1 MALHRYN
8 ECGPQNPGFGPFF
21 IGGPRPGGS
30 RSMTLGQLISDIT
43 PGTLKPVGPPPP
55 LDLQVDEIIYDSR
68 QSAPRTVF
76 VAMVGEKTDG
86 HRFLAAAA
94 AAGAIVVGQ
103 DETALRGCGG
113 LAFLATNSRRAIAE
127 LACSLYGHP
136 SREMD
141 IVGVTGTNG
150 KTTTVHLIERLYAGL
165 GYSTGRIG
173 TLGVKIGDFEEEGA
187 HTTPEAPDLQRTLRR
202 MADAGVKKV
211 AMEVSSHALAQ
222 DRTWG
227 TRFGTV
233 VFTNL
238 TQDHLDYHK
247 DMEEYF
253 RAKARLFTEYEPT
266 ELMDNGEASI
276 NADDAYGRRL
286 ATLCKRGISLYGI
299 AEGSVRASDVRF
311 LPGGSEFTLKFY
323 TDTHKV
329 RLQLPGL
336 FNVYN
341 ALAALTAVHHCGGGD
356 IEPLLPILQTATGA
370 PGRFEAVD
378 EGQDFAVLVDYAHTP
393 DALENVLKAAREIT
407 PTGRVLAVFGCG
419 GDRDRTK
426 RPLMGHITGEL
437 SDLAFVTSD
446 NPRTE
451 EPCAIIEEIVAG
463 MSGQHNYSVE
473 PDRRAAIHAAIAE
486 ASTGD
491 TVVIA
496 GKGHEDYQILGTVKH
511 HFDDREV
518 AREAL
523 KQRRSGR

>member
-1 MALHRYN
+1 
-8 ECGPQNPGFGPFF
+8 
-21 IGGPRPGGS
+21 
-30 RSMTLGQLISDIT
+30 MTLGQLISDMP
-43 PGTLKPVGPPPP
+43 PGTLAPVGAPPR
-55 LDLQVDEIIYDSR
+55 LDAQIDSIVYDSR
-68 QSAPRTVF
+68 QSAPGTVF

-86 HRFLAAAA
+86 HRFLPAAVE
-94 AAGAIVVGQ
+94 AGAVVVGE
-103 DETALRGCGG
+103 DEDALRGCGG
-113 LAFLATNSRRAIAE
+113 VAFLTPNSRRAIAE
-127 LACSLYGHP
+127 LACSLYSHP

-141 IVGVTGTNG
+141 VIGVTGTNG

-165 GYSTGRIG
+165 GFSTGRIG
-173 TLGVKIGDFEEEGA
+173 TLGVKIGDIEEEGA

-227 TRFGTV
+227 IVFPTV

-238 TQDHLDYHK
+238 TQDHLDYHH

-253 RAKARLFTEYEPT
+253 AAKRRLFTEYELS
-266 ELMDNGEASI
+266 EGAAVL
-276 NADDAYGRRL
+276 NADDPYGRRL
-286 ATLCKRGISLYGI
+286 AENCSREISMYGVNDG
-299 AEGSVRASDVRF
+299 AARATDVRL
-311 LPGGSEFTLKFY
+311 LPGGSEFTLQIGQRFQ
-323 TDTHKV
+323 HV
-329 RLQLPGL
+329 RLMLPGL

-341 ALAALTAVHHCGGGD
+341 ALAALTAVHSD
-356 IEPLLPILQTATGA
+356 ASQDPERLPAVLETLTGA

-393 DALENVLKAAREIT
+393 DALENVLRAARKIT
-407 PTGRVLAVFGCG
+407 PNGRVLAVFGCG

-426 RPLMGHITGEL
+426 RPLMGHIAGEL

-451 EPCAIIEEIVAG
+451 EPQAIVAEVVAG
-463 MSGQHNYSVE
+463 MAGQHNYAVD

-486 ASTGD
+486 AQAGD

-523 KQRRSGR
+523 KLRRSQA